1 MKWLLW
7 LPTAAICIAFWL
19 PTNAHAQSDA
29 QPIAWRIED
38 KIDKLDG
45 DRVITFFV
53 SSTDTLEI
61 NGRSTAP
68 AVLAIRCRNRKTD
81 ISIQWPA
88 YFTLP
93 GNFVSLRWRID
104 DGEIVSEQW
113 PSEARSRLTHS
124 QGLQYVRKFLG
135 KQKLVF
141 SVNASQPQTL
151 TFPIGGLDLAR
162 PMMSVMCDW

>member
-7 LPTAAICIAFWL
+7 LPSAAICIASWL
-19 PTNAHAQSDA
+19 PANAQSVA

-45 DRVITFFV
+45 ERVITFFL

-81 ISIQWPA
+81 ISIRWPA
-88 YFTLP
+88 YLSLP

-104 DGEIVSEQW
+104 DGEIVEERW
-113 PSEARSRLTHS
+113 PTDSEARSLLTNS
-124 QGLQYVRKFLG
+124 QGLTYVKKFLG

-141 SVNASQPQTL
+141 SVNASQPQIL